1 MLLFNNYGVRV
12 YATSLPDTP
21 TGRGPARRVAE
32 GAAIKR
38 LLREAFPEGKRPRI
52 GHYSSGAPF
61 LSDPDTD
68 GNTPPTPLGGPWP
81 SISISHCAAMVAL
94 ATGPAGHNIGIDC
107 ETGNRRRQLSQI
119 ASRFLSPTQ
128 MEAWSQWPMSLWAW
142 TIKEALYKAA
152 GIPGLNLADIPL
164 PHEIPVGNPT
174 PDSTVLLPVPAG
186 SPSPPAVNATSTS
199 SGTPSAT
206 RRYSILQIDSCSIP
220 AMLTLALPYDCVAN

>member
-38 LLREAFPEGKRPRI
+38 LLREAFPYGERPRI

-61 LSDPDTD
+61 LSDPDTE

-174 PDSTVLLPVPAG
+174 PDSTVPLPATAHT
-186 SPSPPAVNATSTS
+186 PP
-199 SGTPSAT
+199 
-206 RRYSILQIDSCSIP
+206 RLYSIIQIDSCGIP
-220 AMLTLALPYDCVAN
+220 AMLTLALPYDCMAN

>member
-61 LSDPDTD
+61 LSDSDTD
-68 GNTPPTPLGGPWP
+68 GNTPPAPLGGPWP

-174 PDSTVLLPVPAG
+174 PDSTVLLPVPADT
-186 SPSPPAVNATSTS
+186 PP
-199 SGTPSAT
+199 
-206 RRYSILQIDSCSIP
+206 RLYSIIQIDSCGIP
-220 AMLTLALPYDCVAN
+220 AMLTLAIPHDCIAS

>member
-21 TGRGPARRVAE
+21 VGRGLARRVAE
-32 GAAIKR
+32 AAAIKR

-119 ASRFLSPTQ
+119 ASRFLSPAQ

-142 TIKEALYKAA
+142 TIKEALYKAS

-174 PDSTVLLPVPAG
+174 PDSTVLIPVPADT
-186 SPSPPAVNATSTS
+186 PP
-199 SGTPSAT
+199 
-206 RRYSILQIDSCSIP
+206 RLYSIIQIDSCGIP
-220 AMLTLALPYDCVAN
+220 AMLTLALPYDCMAN

>member
-21 TGRGPARRVAE
+21 VGRGPARRVAE
-32 GAAIKR
+32 AAAIKR
-38 LLREAFPEGKRPRI
+38 LLREALPEGKRPRI

-119 ASRFLSPTQ
+119 ASHFLSPAQ

-142 TIKEALYKAA
+142 TIKEALYKAS

-174 PDSTVLLPVPAG
+174 PDSTVLIPVPADT
-186 SPSPPAVNATSTS
+186 PP
-199 SGTPSAT
+199 
-206 RRYSILQIDSCSIP
+206 RLYSIIQIDSCGIP
-220 AMLTLALPYDCVAN
+220 AMLTLALPYDCMAN

>member
-38 LLREAFPEGKRPRI
+38 LLREAFPYGERPRI

-94 ATGPAGHNIGIDC
+94 ATGPAGYNIGIDC
-107 ETGNRRRQLSQI
+107 ETGSRRRQLSQT

-174 PDSTVLLPVPAG
+174 PDSTVLLPATAHT
-186 SPSPPAVNATSTS
+186 PP
-199 SGTPSAT
+199 
-206 RRYSILQIDSCSIP
+206 RLYSIIQIDSCGIP
-220 AMLTLALPYDCVAN
+220 AMLTLALPYDCMAN

>member
-119 ASRFLSPTQ
+119 ASRFLSPAQ
-128 MEAWSQWPMSLWAW
+128 MKVWSQWPMSLWAW

-174 PDSTVLLPVPAG
+174 PDSTVLLPVPADT
-186 SPSPPAVNATSTS
+186 PP
-199 SGTPSAT
+199 
-206 RRYSILQIDSCSIP
+206 RLYSIIQIDSCGIP
-220 AMLTLALPYDCVAN
+220 AMLTLALPYDCIAN

>member
-38 LLREAFPEGKRPRI
+38 LLREAFPYGERPRI

-94 ATGPAGHNIGIDC
+94 ATGPADHNIGIDC

-119 ASRFLSPTQ
+119 ASRFLSPAQ
-128 MEAWSQWPMSLWAW
+128 MKVWSQWPMSLWAW

-174 PDSTVLLPVPAG
+174 PDSTVLIPVPADT
-186 SPSPPAVNATSTS
+186 PP
-199 SGTPSAT
+199 
-206 RRYSILQIDSCSIP
+206 RLYSIIQIDSCGIP
-220 AMLTLALPYDCVAN
+220 AMLTLALPYDCMAN

>member
-38 LLREAFPEGKRPRI
+38 LLREAFPYGERPRI

-61 LSDPDTD
+61 LSYPDTD

-94 ATGPAGHNIGIDC
+94 ATGPVGHNIGIDC
-107 ETGNRRRQLSQI
+107 ETGNRHRQLSQI
-119 ASRFLSPTQ
+119 ASRFLSPAQ
-128 MEAWSQWPMSLWAW
+128 MKVWSQWPMSLWAW

-174 PDSTVLLPVPAG
+174 PDSTVLIPVPADT
-186 SPSPPAVNATSTS
+186 PP
-199 SGTPSAT
+199 
-206 RRYSILQIDSCSIP
+206 RLYSIIQIDSCGIP
-220 AMLTLALPYDCVAN
+220 AMLTLALPYDCMAN

>member
-21 TGRGPARRVAE
+21 TGRGPARGIAE

-128 MEAWSQWPMSLWAW
+128 TEAWSQWPMSLWAW

-174 PDSTVLLPVPAG
+174 PDSSVLLPVPAD
-186 SPSPPAVNATSTS
+186 
-199 SGTPSAT
+199 TPS
-206 RRYSILQIDSCSIP
+206 RLYSIIQIDSCGIP
-220 AMLTLALPYDCVAN
+220 AMLTLAIPHDCITS

>member
-1 MLLFNNYGVRV
+1 MLLFNNYSVRV

-21 TGRGPARRVAE
+21 VGRGLARRVAE
-32 GAAIKR
+32 AAAIKR

-142 TIKEALYKAA
+142 TIKEALYKAS

-174 PDSTVLLPVPAG
+174 PDSTVLLPATAHT
-186 SPSPPAVNATSTS
+186 PP
-199 SGTPSAT
+199 
-206 RRYSILQIDSCSIP
+206 RLYSIIQIDSCGIP
-220 AMLTLALPYDCVAN
+220 AMLTLALPYDCMDN

>member
-21 TGRGPARRVAE
+21 VGRGLARRVAE
-32 GAAIKR
+32 AAAIKR

-152 GIPGLNLADIPL
+152 GIRGLNLADIPL

-174 PDSTVLLPVPAG
+174 PDSTVLLPATAHT
-186 SPSPPAVNATSTS
+186 PP
-199 SGTPSAT
+199 
-206 RRYSILQIDSCSIP
+206 RLYSIIQIDSCGIP
-220 AMLTLALPYDCVAN
+220 AMLTLALPYDCMAN

>member
-32 GAAIKR
+32 AAAIKR
-38 LLREAFPEGKRPRI
+38 LLREAFPYGQRPRI

-68 GNTPPTPLGGPWP
+68 GNTPPTPHGGPWP

-119 ASRFLSPTQ
+119 ASRFLSPAQ

-142 TIKEALYKAA
+142 TIKEALYKAS

-174 PDSTVLLPVPAG
+174 PDSTVLIPVPADT
-186 SPSPPAVNATSTS
+186 PP
-199 SGTPSAT
+199 
-206 RRYSILQIDSCSIP
+206 RLYSIIQIDSCGIP
-220 AMLTLALPYDCVAN
+220 AMLTLALPYDCVVN

>member
-38 LLREAFPEGKRPRI
+38 LLREAFPEGNRPRI

-68 GNTPPTPLGGPWP
+68 GNTPPTPLGGLWP

-128 MEAWSQWPMSLWAW
+128 MEVWSQWPMSLWAW

-174 PDSTVLLPVPAG
+174 PDSTVLLPVPADT
-186 SPSPPAVNATSTS
+186 PP
-199 SGTPSAT
+199 
-206 RRYSILQIDSCSIP
+206 RLYSIIQIDSCGIP
-220 AMLTLALPYDCVAN
+220 AMLTLAIPHDCITS

>member
-21 TGRGPARRVAE
+21 AGRGPARRVAE
-32 GAAIKR
+32 AAAIKR
-38 LLREAFPEGKRPRI
+38 LLREAFPYGERPRI

-164 PHEIPVGNPT
+164 PLEIPVGNPT
-174 PDSTVLLPVPAG
+174 PDSTVLLSVPADT
-186 SPSPPAVNATSTS
+186 PP
-199 SGTPSAT
+199 
-206 RRYSILQIDSCSIP
+206 RLYSIIQIDSCGIP
-220 AMLTLALPYDCVAN
+220 AMLTLAIPHDCVVN